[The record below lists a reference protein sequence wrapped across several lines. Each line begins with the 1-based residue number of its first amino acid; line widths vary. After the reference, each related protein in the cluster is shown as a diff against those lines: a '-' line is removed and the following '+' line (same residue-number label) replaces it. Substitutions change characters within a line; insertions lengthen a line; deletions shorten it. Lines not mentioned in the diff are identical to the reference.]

1 MQISLMI
8 PAYNEGKKII
18 RTLEKLQSFVE
29 NEKDDWEVLIIN
41 DGSTDN
47 TLKILKNYQPQFFK
61 IVSYN
66 QNKGKGFAIKKGVK
80 QATGDHICFI
90 DSDLA
95 YSFDNLKNLLSYLK
109 DFDVVIGS
117 RNLETDNHENIS
129 TLRRIFGKG
138 FNILSNIIL
147 GYRIKDTQCGLKV
160 FKKEAAKSLF
170 SKQTLNEWSFDTEL
184 LYLAKKK
191 KYRIKEVKAV
201 VLQEYGTK
209 DSKINFLKDPI
220 KMFLDLL
227 KIRLNDICGKYE

>member
-1 MQISLMI
+1 MQISLII
-8 PAYNEGKKII
+8 PAYNEEKNIL
-18 RTLEKLQSFVE
+18 RTLKKLKLFLK
-29 NEKDDWEVLIIN
+29 NEKDKWEILIIN

-47 TLKILKNYQPQFFK
+47 TLKILKNYKPKFFK
-61 IVSYN
+61 IISYKK
-66 QNKGKGFAIKKGVK
+66 NKGKGFAVKKGVK
-80 QATGDHICFI
+80 QATGDYMCFT

-170 SKQTLNEWSFDTEL
+170 SKQTLNGWGFDTEI

-191 KYRIKEVKAV
+191 KYKIKEARAM
-201 VLQEYGTK
+201 VLKRYGTQG
-209 DSKINFLKDPI
+209 SKINFLKDPI